1 MREVKDYYFE
11 KAKKDKYPARSV
23 YKLEEVQKKHKIL
36 KPGQRVLDLGCHP
49 GSWSMYASMVVGE
62 KGAVVGVDLQKTDL
76 PSQKGHAE
84 INWLCYDVYADDLV
98 SQLRGR
104 WHGFHVLLSDMAPR
118 TTGNQYVDHQQS
130 MRLVRRVLEIAVEL
144 LHENGT
150 LYCKAFQGEDFP
162 AMVQEFK
169 PLFATVKVV
178 KPDSSRKESRE
189 VFILGRG
196 FKPKAKTAATETDI
210 ERQDSRRS

>member
-1 MREVKDYYFE
+1 MRKVKDYYFE
-11 KAKKDKYPARSV
+11 KAKKDRYPARSV
-23 YKLEEVQKKHKIL
+23 YKLEEVQKKYRIL

-49 GSWSMYASMVVGE
+49 GSWSIYAAQEIGS
-62 KGAVVGVDLQKTDL
+62 KGIVVGVDLQKTDL

-84 INWLCYDVYADDLV
+84 IHWLCYDVYSADLV
-98 SQLRGR
+98 ESLQHD

-118 TTGNQYVDHQQS
+118 TTGSQYADHQQS
-130 MRLVRRVLEIAVEL
+130 MRLVRRVIEIAGFL

-162 AMVQEFK
+162 EVVRECK
-169 PLFATVKVV
+169 LLFQTVKIV

-196 FKPKAKTAATETDI
+196 FKKKQEP
-210 ERQDSRRS
+210 SRKD